1 MNIDSLAIIRP
12 VSLRLQDEG
21 QKKLTDCT
29 DAHGV
34 FYTDFFWPLFFFR
47 CIGISDGFASVTAC
61 GWSLTTNLPN
71 PTNIYHFTTY
81 KIRPIRAISVRKKIY
96 SRMNNINLTTN
107 PPNQTNHLI
116 CRLNQKK
123 NPSIIPFVL
132 SRHNQNETKIKK
144 KKIKKRIREKTP

>member
-1 MNIDSLAIIRP
+1 M
-12 VSLRLQDEG
+12 SLRLQNEG
-21 QKKLTDCT
+21 QKKLTDFT

-34 FYTDFFWPLFFFR
+34 FDTDYFDLCLLIYIW
-47 CIGISDGFASVTAC
+47 IQNGFASVTAC
-61 GWSLTTNLPN
+61 GWFLTTNLPN
-71 PTNIYHFTTY
+71 PTNLYHVTTY
-81 KIRPIRAISVRKKIY
+81 KIRQIRAISVRKKIY
-96 SRMNNINLTTN
+96 SRMKNINLTTN